1 MNDQTLPHRKIGLSA
16 PIQYQIRAD
25 LKLIADM
32 IAPRSRVL
40 DVGCGDGALLTYLV
54 KNLDVNGRGIELS
67 QAGVNA
73 TVAQGLSVVQG
84 NADTD
89 LSDYPTQAFDYVVLS
104 QTLQAT
110 RNPKQVVSNLVRIGA
125 KAIVSFPN
133 FGYWQVRWKL
143 LLGGRMPRTGILG
156 QDWFETQ
163 NIHLCTILDF
173 IDLCR
178 DLGIVIE
185 RGIAVN
191 RGGRATTF
199 YSSGQVA
206 NLMGEQAVFLLSS
219 KTTEAS

>member
-1 MNDQTLPHRKIGLSA
+1 MTDDALGRGQAEQAGPVH
-16 PIQYQIRAD
+16 YEIRGD

-32 IAPRSRVL
+32 IAPGSRVL
-40 DVGCGDGALLTYLV
+40 DVGCGDGALLTHLV
-54 KNLDVNGRGIELS
+54 KNLDVDGRGIELS

-84 NADTD
+84 DADTD
-89 LSDYPTQAFDYVVLS
+89 LADYPTQAFDYVVLS

-110 RNPKQVVSNLVRIGA
+110 RNPKQVVSDLVRIGA

-156 QDWFETQ
+156 EDWYKTQ

-178 DLGIVIE
+178 DVGIVIE
-185 RGIAVN
+185 RGISVN
-191 RGGRATTF
+191 PQGRATGF
-199 YSSGQVA
+199 SNSGWAA
-206 NLMGEQAVFLLSS
+206 NLFGEQAVFLLSS
-219 KTTEAS
+219 KNS

>member
-1 MNDQTLPHRKIGLSA
+1 VTDDALRRGQAERAA
-16 PIQYQIRAD
+16 PVHYEIRGD

-32 IAPRSRVL
+32 IAPGSRVL

-54 KNLDVNGRGIELS
+54 KNFDVDGRGIELS

-84 NADTD
+84 DADTD
-89 LSDYPTQAFDYVVLS
+89 LTDYPTQAFDYVVLS

-110 RNPKQVVSNLVRIGA
+110 RNPKQVVSDLVRIGA

-156 QDWFETQ
+156 EDWHQTQ

-173 IDLCR
+173 IDLCQ

-185 RGIAVN
+185 RRISVN
-191 RGGRATTF
+191 PQGRDTGF
-199 YSSGQVA
+199 LNSGWAA
-206 NLMGEQAVFLLSS
+206 NLLGEQAVFLLSS
-219 KTTEAS
+219 KNS